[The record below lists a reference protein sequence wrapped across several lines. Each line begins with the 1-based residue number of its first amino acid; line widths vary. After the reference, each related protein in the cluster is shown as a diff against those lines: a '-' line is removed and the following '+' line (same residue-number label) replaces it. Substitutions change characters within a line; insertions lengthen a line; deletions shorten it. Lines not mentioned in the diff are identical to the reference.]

1 MPSIS
6 RYVFLLA
13 LLWPHLLNA
22 QSLPSQPD
30 HKYHSAYG
38 PFPPFP
44 VQIVKD
50 PAETQAERENGA
62 RSDALSESDLKAQW
76 KAADAAELGTRYAEE
91 QTRLARY
98 QFYLS
103 VVGSVALAFSLLFN
117 FVSLRQTR
125 RAMSD
130 ARYAAQRQIRA
141 YVSWVNGETLA
152 HRSVE
157 NNELAALGIVPVIKN
172 TGQSPAHLVSLY
184 SHLQFVPA
192 GESLPAVMV
201 DRTAAAANVE
211 LGAQNT
217 FGLTSQH
224 FSIDAAYKIHRK
236 ELRCFLFGWGAY
248 RDVFQSE
255 DDQPREFKFC
265 FEVFVISPPDRVE
278 DSKVIDLHAV
288 PEFSLTARD

>member
-1 MPSIS
+1 MLSIS

-13 LLWPHLLNA
+13 VLWPHLLNA
-22 QSLPSQPD
+22 QSLPSHPD
-30 HKYHSAYG
+30 YGSHSAYG

-50 PAETQAERENGA
+50 PIDTQAERENDA

-76 KAADAAELGTRYAEE
+76 KAADAAELGARYAEE

-103 VVGSVALAFSLLFN
+103 IAGSVALAFSLGFN
-117 FVSLRQTR
+117 FISLRQTR

-141 YVSWVNGETLA
+141 YVSWLNGESLVL
-152 HRSVE
+152 RSVE
-157 NNELAALGIVPVIKN
+157 NNEVAALGIVPVIKN

-184 SHLQFVPA
+184 SHLQFVA
-192 GESLPAVMV
+192 DGEVLPGVIV
-201 DRTAAAANVE
+201 DRAAATANVE

-224 FSIDAAYKIHRK
+224 FSIDDAYKIHRR

-278 DSKVIDLHAV
+278 DSKVLDLHAA